1 MTKTKDF
8 IISKLMI
15 IGGCCCLGLA
25 INIFI
30 QPNNLALGGF
40 SGIGLVLNYSVGIP
54 VGLWVFVAN
63 IPLMFISWKVW
74 DWKFMLNSLLGVVSS
89 SLSIELIGHLSF
101 LQMVVDDPLMPAI
114 YGGILSGIGTGLVLR
129 GGGTM
134 GGNDIL
140 ARLTEKYK
148 GLPIGTFYLIFDGCV
163 IAAVAFINGPTM
175 ALYSLIAVFVYST
188 VVNKV
193 VDGLDSGK
201 HTFIVSN
208 NSQIIG
214 DYINREMKR
223 SFTYLHGRGG
233 YAGQEFD
240 VIMCVVN
247 RWELFTLKK
256 AVHELDP
263 KAFLIVG
270 DAHEVY
276 GGGFREAI
284 SK

>member
-1 MTKTKDF
+1 MNKTKDF

-15 IGGCCCLGLA
+15 VAGCCCLGLA

-30 QPNNLALGGF
+30 QPNDLALGGF
-40 SGIGLVLNYSVGIP
+40 SGIGLVLNYAAGVP
-54 VGLWVFVAN
+54 VGLWIFVAN
-63 IPLMFISWKVW
+63 IPLMIISWKVW

-89 SLSIELIGHLSF
+89 SLAIELFGYFPSIG
-101 LQMVVDDPLMPAI
+101 MTVDDPLMPAI
-114 YGGILSGIGTGLVLR
+114 YGGIISGIGTGLVLR
-129 GGGTM
+129 AGGTM

-140 ARLTEKYK
+140 ARLAEKYK
-148 GLPIGTFYLIFDGCV
+148 GLPVGTFYLIFDGCV
-163 IAAVAFINGPTM
+163 IAAVGFVNGLTV
-175 ALYSLIAVFVYST
+175 ALYSLVAVFVYST

-208 NSQIIG
+208 SSQIIG
-214 DYINREMKR
+214 DYINTEMKR

-256 AVHELDP
+256 AVHQLDP

-276 GGGFREAI
+276 GGGFRETI